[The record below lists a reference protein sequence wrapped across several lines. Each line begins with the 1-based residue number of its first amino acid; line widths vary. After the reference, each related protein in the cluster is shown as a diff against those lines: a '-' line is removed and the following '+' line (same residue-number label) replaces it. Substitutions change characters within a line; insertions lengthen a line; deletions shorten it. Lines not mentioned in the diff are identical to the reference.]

1 MLLGM
6 LKNQVVGVRQDEE
19 VQEGSKVP
27 GGTSAPGG
35 GTRVPFYLAVNVVV
49 Y

>member
-6 LKNQVVGVRQDEE
+6 LKNQVVGGRQDE